1 LRVNAR
7 EEVEM
12 GRRPIKDQ
20 RRGEIL
26 DALYRCLMRKSF
38 KETSIKDIA
47 REAGINS
54 ALLHYYFAS
63 KEDILINLVD
73 QILGHYRDLYLEYVR
88 GLEERDL
95 PFRELLRQVFQFSNE
110 QITTNKDLQ
119 RVFFEIWE
127 VSLHNRNVNARVRK
141 VYREWIRGLGEL
153 MQRGAR
159 NPEEAAQ
166 LALAAVAFQEG
177 IGLLSVIF
185 DFGKKRTREALETF
199 QEKILELV

>member
-1 LRVNAR
+1 
-7 EEVEM
+7 M